1 MGRWIIIIL
10 GLIPGVWSGRWGVT
24 YENQCALRG
33 ASVDLKCKYDY
44 TLGNVITRVS
54 WSKAQQV
61 SNRWIQV
68 PLSQLPSS
76 PNHFA
81 YIGDYHGNCDLRI
94 NNVQASDQ
102 GAYYFNFA
110 ATFGKWTSDTYAFL
124 TVRELTTVV
133 EPSVAREGDAVKLT
147 CKSGCPETKKIS
159 WFKDGRLVRRPQFQ
173 ASREDAGSYSC
184 AIQGEETVRSAS
196 VALNVH
202 YQPTNV
208 SVSVNPEH
216 IVAGSGVN
224 LTCISDAN
232 PAADNYTWY
241 KRTEPTGSHSRVH
254 VGSGQV
260 LSLPSMESSHCGLY
274 VCYVRNSLGEGNSPE
289 VVLAMAAG
297 QHGSQSLPIL
307 AGVGLLLFV
316 ALVAVL
322 LLFWR
327 KQKSEADKKTHL
339 VSRLHGGASNPEE
352 PTETIYSDIHTPPP
366 SPPPVSDPYSPP
378 ASRGKNTPKSSE
390 AEIIYTTVT
399 IKPRDRRA
407 AQHKNSWSYGG
418 ADDSSVIYS
427 SVAKSSR

>member
-33 ASVDLKCKYDY
+33 TSVDLKCKYGY
-44 TLGNVITRVS
+44 TSGNLVTRVS

-61 SNRWIQV
+61 SNGWVQV
-68 PLSQLPSS
+68 PLSLLPSL
-76 PNHFA
+76 PNHFT

-94 NNVQASDQ
+94 NNVQPSDQ
-102 GAYYFNFA
+102 GAYYFKFA
-110 ATFGKWTSDTYAFL
+110 GTFGKWTSDTYASL
-124 TVRELTTVV
+124 TVRELTTMV
-133 EPSVAREGDAVKLT
+133 EPSVAREGDAVKMT
-147 CKSGCPETKKIS
+147 CKLGCPETKKIR
-159 WFKDGRLVRRPQFQ
+159 WFKDGRLVWRPQFQ
-173 ASREDAGSYSC
+173 ARREDAGSYYC

-196 VALNVH
+196 VALTVH

-224 LTCISDAN
+224 LTCVSDAN

-241 KRTEPTGSHSRVH
+241 KRAEPTGSHSRVH

-260 LSLPSMESSHCGLY
+260 LSLPFMESSHSGLY
-274 VCYVRNSLGEGNSPE
+274 VCYVRNSLGEGNSTE

-307 AGVGLLLFV
+307 AGVGLLLLV

-339 VSRLHGGASNPEE
+339 VSRLHGRASNPEE
-352 PTETIYSDIHTPPP
+352 PTETAYSNIHMPPS
-366 SPPPVSDPYSPP
+366 SPPPASDPYGPP
-378 ASRGKNTPKSSE
+378 ASRRKNTPKSSE

-407 AQHKNSWSYGG
+407 AQHKNSWSKGRE
-418 ADDSSVIYS
+418 DDSSVIYS
-427 SVAKSSR
+427 SVVKSSR